1 MRSRPLPHRVEPSAA
16 QREVLDRRAAR
27 LRERTVEVEEEQAV
41 AVAELP
47 AGDHTYAIELCS
59 LHAVLP
65 LRQVSPVPL
74 APAHVVGVVR
84 FQGEILPVL
93 SFASVVDVGGWRRDP
108 EVLLVVE
115 AAGQR
120 VGLDSE
126 QVPRATSLPARLV
139 AEARAHAPSPVLEVV
154 VGSRRV
160 RLLDLPAL
168 LQGLRIRH
176 GA

>member
-1 MRSRPLPHRVEPSAA
+1 MNPRPLSHLHQPGAD
-16 QREVLDRRAAR
+16 QRELLDRRAAR
-27 LRERTVEVEEEQAV
+27 LRERIEVVEEEHTV
-41 AVAELP
+41 GVAELP
-47 AGDHTYAIELCS
+47 AGDHTYVIEMRY
-59 LHAVLP
+59 LHAVMP

-84 FQGEILPVL
+84 FQGEVLPVL

-126 QVPRATSLPARLV
+126 QVPRATFLPARLV
-139 AEARAHAPSPVLEVV
+139 EESRARDRSPVMELV
-154 VGSRRV
+154 VGGRRV
-160 RLLDLPAL
+160 RMLDLPVL
-168 LQGLRIRH
+168 LEGLRERH